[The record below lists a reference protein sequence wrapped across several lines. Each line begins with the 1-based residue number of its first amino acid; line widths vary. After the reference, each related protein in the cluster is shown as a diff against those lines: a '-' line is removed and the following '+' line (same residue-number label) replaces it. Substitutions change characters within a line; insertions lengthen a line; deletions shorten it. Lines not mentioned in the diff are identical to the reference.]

1 MGSPAEGRVV
11 AIHLNV
17 GHREPMQPVTSA
29 SFVEGVGVE
38 GDRHATE
45 KADRRGFQVLLAET
59 ETLEALNLEPGV
71 IKENVTTSGIDLS
84 FLKPGQILE
93 LGDQVVLEV
102 YKVCLPCSRMEEL
115 RPGLQQELE
124 GRRGQLAAIVRGGA
138 VEVGDQVRIRE
149 QAAVS

>member
-1 MGSPAEGRVV
+1 
-11 AIHLNV
+11 
-17 GHREPMQPVTSA
+17 
-29 SFVEGVGVE
+29 
-38 GDRHATE
+38 
-45 KADRRGFQVLLAET
+45 
-59 ETLEALNLEPGV
+59 V

-84 FLKPGQILE
+84 SLKPGQILE

-102 YKVCLPCSRMEEL
+102 HKVCLPCSRMEEV